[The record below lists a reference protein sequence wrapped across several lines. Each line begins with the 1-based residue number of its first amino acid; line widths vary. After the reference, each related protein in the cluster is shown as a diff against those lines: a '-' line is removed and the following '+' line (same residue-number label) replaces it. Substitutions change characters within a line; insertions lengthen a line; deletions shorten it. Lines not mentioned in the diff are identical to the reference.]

1 MHPLKDHRVRES
13 VSAMRECD
21 APISA
26 THSLQ
31 HRHTNRHLSK
41 RFHNLSVGLLQ
52 IVALLVTM
60 LIAGCDNTIEPFA
73 ESNRY
78 FAIFGY
84 LDADRDSHFVRI
96 EPTRSNPELGRV
108 SFDVESVWTTDL
120 DTGERV
126 FWSDSL
132 IDLANGTTGLLYFGQ
147 FKPVRGHSY
156 RLEVTRTDG
165 LITSAETTVP
175 SVPSLSVRRPDR
187 RFGGAL
193 EQGLL
198 FDGVVR
204 QPEQVIVNYAVT
216 FGTLADPLEVKLP
229 YNVFGAPEGS
239 GWRIIVRLTRD
250 KSTVFERLSV
260 TVNDN
265 VALHTLSIDL
275 RLLSSDWP
283 LQNAGIDETNV
294 RNGYGFFGSAAT
306 HHATWILESS
316 FVSELGMIDKQES
329 TDDGE

>member
-1 MHPLKDHRVRES
+1 VPAV
-13 VSAMRECD
+13 VA
-21 APISA
+21 
-26 THSLQ
+26 
-31 HRHTNRHLSK
+31 
-41 RFHNLSVGLLQ
+41 
-52 IVALLVTM
+52 IVIILVV
-60 LIAGCDNTIEPFA
+60 AGCDNTIEPFV
-73 ESNRY
+73 ESERY

-96 EPTRSNPELGRV
+96 EPTRTNPELGRQ

-120 DTGERV
+120 DTGDRV

-132 IDLANGTTGLLYFGQ
+132 LDLSNGTTGLLYFGK
-147 FKPVRGHSY
+147 FKPVRGHTY
-156 RLEVTRTDG
+156 RLEIMRTDG
-165 LITSAETTVP
+165 ATTSVETTVP
-175 SVPSLSVRRPDR
+175 SEPPLSVRTPDR

-204 QPEQVIVNYAVT
+204 QPELVVVNYAVT

-239 GWRIIVRLTRD
+239 GWRIIVRLSRD

-260 TVNDN
+260 TTNDM

-283 LQNAGIDETNV
+283 LENAGIDQSNV

-306 HHATWILESS
+306 HHATWVLESA
-316 FVSELGMIDKQES
+316 FVTELGMIDKQEPP
-329 TDDGE
+329 DDGE